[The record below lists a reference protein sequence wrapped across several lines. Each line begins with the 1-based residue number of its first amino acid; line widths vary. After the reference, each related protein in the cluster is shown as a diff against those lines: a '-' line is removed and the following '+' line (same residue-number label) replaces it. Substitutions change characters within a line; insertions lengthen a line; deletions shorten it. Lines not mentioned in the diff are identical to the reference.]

1 MRKEKRVVR
10 LMAARGEC
18 TPWGG
23 SCQQDKQIMKKL
35 GKRRMADGQKRRR
48 IPSTEEPK
56 KRLKGKR

>member
-1 MRKEKRVVR
+1 
-10 LMAARGEC
+10 
-18 TPWGG
+18 
-23 SCQQDKQIMKKL
+23 MKKL